1 MNSPECPFLGLDTLW
16 IQVAGLLCNL
26 RCVHCFN
33 ASGPGERG
41 TAPLSREEVRAL
53 LDEAETLG
61 VRDVVFTGGEPFLL
75 PDMAE
80 IAADA
85 LRRFPVTILTNG
97 TLLGPRTV
105 ARLAEA
111 ARESRFSLE
120 VRVSLD
126 APDEAGNDAIRGRG
140 SHAKALEAAAR
151 LEAAGIPPI
160 VTAVRLRDDGAPPG
174 REELDAFEKAMRAA
188 GSRRPRVKFL
198 PLFRIGREEERG
210 GGYAEADRVTEETA
224 ALSGAERLLC
234 ATARLAASGGA
245 WPCPILV
252 NEPGARMGD
261 DLRSSLRPFPLA
273 WGACSTCLRHG
284 AVCAN
289 FAPSAGEG

>member
-1 MNSPECPFLGLDTLW
+1 MSAPECPFPGLDTLW

-26 RCVHCFN
+26 RCAHCFN

-41 TAPLSREEVRAL
+41 MAPLSREEVRAL

-75 PDMAE
+75 PEMAD

-97 TLLGPRTV
+97 TLLDRRTV
-105 ARLAEA
+105 DRLAEA
-111 ARESRFSLE
+111 AGESRFSLE

-126 APDEAGNDAIRGRG
+126 APEEKENDAIRGKG
-140 SHAKALEAAAR
+140 CFAKAIAGAAR

-160 VTAVRLRDDGAPPG
+160 VTAVRLRDDGALPG
-174 REELDAFEKAMRAA
+174 REELAAFEEAMRAA
-188 GSRRPRVKFL
+188 GIRRPRVKFL
-198 PLFRIGREEERG
+198 PVFRIGREEERG
-210 GGYAEADRVTEETA
+210 GGYAATDRVTEELA
-224 ALSGAERLLC
+224 VLLEAERLLC
-234 ATARLAASGGA
+234 ATARTATSLGV

-252 NEPGARMGD
+252 NEAGARMGD
-261 DLRSSLRPFPLA
+261 GLRSSFRPFPLSHA
-273 WGACSTCLRHG
+273 ACSTCLRHG

-289 FAPSAGEG
+289 FAPPPGEG